1 MKIPSFSQLF
11 PSFDPT
17 QFMQVGKKVDP
28 VMQTVPIAFSGLV
41 LFGHT
46 FEDWILLGTGILLA
60 FNLVFVILKLYD
72 RFK

>member
-1 MKIPSFSQLF
+1 
-11 PSFDPT
+11 
-17 QFMQVGKKVDP
+17 
-28 VMQTVPIAFSGLV
+28 MQTVPIAFSGLV